1 MFLIQIILMSLRGLR
16 ANLLRSLLATLGVII
31 GVGAVVSAM
40 SILEGTQKDLRE
52 RFESLGSETL
62 MIYPAVARSGGR
74 AAGVSQTMT
83 VEDAESLRDPKRCP
97 DVKQTAPEILSTVMA
112 KRVNNNRNT
121 ELMVL
126 GTNESYA
133 EMFNYHV
140 APGLGRF
147 ISKDDVASEQKVVVL
162 GYEVAQQLFGNL
174 PPLDQ
179 SVRIKSMQ
187 FRVIG
192 VMEKKGN
199 IGFRNVDMQAYVPV
213 STAMNRLF
221 GVKRITGI
229 YVTAQGADRVEQ
241 ATAQIKRELRR
252 RHEIR
257 LREGVKDDFEV
268 MSQEEMRRQL
278 SDFTTIMGLVLYS
291 IAGISLVV
299 GGIGIMNIM
308 LVSVTERTREIG
320 VRMAVG
326 ARRWDILKQFLIEAS
341 IISLLGGAI
350 GVGMGF
356 AFNNLLEKTTDQL
369 VQTYTNRVVV
379 SYALAMAIMSGIVS
393 GLYPAFKASRL
404 DPVEAL
410 RYE

>member
-1 MFLIQIILMSLRGLR
+1 MFIIQIILMSLRGLR

-62 MIYPAVARSGGR
+62 MVYPAVARSGGR

-83 VEDAESLRDPKRCP
+83 VEDAESLRDPRRCP

-112 KRVNNNRNT
+112 KRLNKNT
-121 ELMVL
+121 ELVVL

-140 APGLGRF
+140 ALGQGRF
-147 ISKDDVASEQKVVVL
+147 LTKDDIASEQKVVVL
-162 GYEVAQQLFGNL
+162 GHEVAQQLFGNL
-174 PPLDQ
+174 PPVDQ

-213 STAMNRLF
+213 TTAMNRLF
-221 GVKRITGI
+221 GIKRITGI
-229 YVTAQGADRVEQ
+229 YVTAQGADKVEA

-257 LREGVKDDFEV
+257 LREGLKDDFEV

-278 SDFTTIMGLVLYS
+278 TDFTTIMGLVLYS

-320 VRMAVG
+320 VRMAGG
-326 ARRWDILKQFLIEAS
+326 ARWWDILEQFLIEAGV
-341 IISLLGGAI
+341 ISLLGGAI

-356 AFNNLLEKTTDQL
+356 AFNNLLEKVTDRL
-369 VQTYTNRVVV
+369 VQTYTSQVIVG
-379 SYALAMAIMSGIVS
+379 YALAMAIMTGVVS

>member
-1 MFLIQIILMSLRGLR
+1 MFFIQIILMSLRGLR
-16 ANLLRSLLATLGVII
+16 ANLLRTLLATLGVII
-31 GVGAVVSAM
+31 GVGAVISAM

-62 MIYPAVARSGGR
+62 MVYPQVARTGGR
-74 AAGVSQTMT
+74 AGGLIQTMT
-83 VEDAESLRDPKRCP
+83 VEDAESLRDPTRCP
-97 DVKQTAPEILSTVMA
+97 SIKQTAPEVLGSVLV
-112 KRVNNNRNT
+112 KRLNSNT
-121 ELMVL
+121 EANVV
-126 GTNESYA
+126 GTSEAYA
-133 EMFNYHV
+133 EMFNYKV
-140 APGLGRF
+140 QPGQGRF
-147 ISKDDVASEQKVVVL
+147 LTKDDVAAEYKVVVL
-162 GYEVAQQLFGNL
+162 GYEVAQQLFGNA
-174 PPLDQ
+174 PALDNY
-179 SVRIKSMQ
+179 VRVGSLGSC
-187 FRVIG
+187 RVVG

-199 IGFRNVDMQAYVPV
+199 IGFRSVDKQVYVPV

-221 GVKRITGI
+221 GIKRITGI
-229 YVTAQGADRVEQ
+229 YVTANGADKVEE
-241 ATAQIKRELRR
+241 ATGEIKRELRR
-252 RHEIR
+252 RHQIR
-257 LREGVKDDFEV
+257 IREGAKDDFEV

-278 SDFTTIMGLVLYS
+278 SDFTNIMGFVLYS

-341 IISLLGGAI
+341 VISLLGGGL
-350 GVGMGF
+350 GVGAGY
-356 AFNNLLEKTTDQL
+356 AFNNLLEKIGQL
-369 VQTYTNRVVV
+369 VQTHTSQAVIV
-379 SYALAMAIMSGIVS
+379 YALAMAILTGVLS

>member
-1 MFLIQIILMSLRGLR
+1 VFILQIILMSLRGLR

-62 MIYPAVARSGGR
+62 MVYPAVARAGGR
-74 AAGVSQTMT
+74 AAGIAQTMT
-83 VEDAESLRDPKRCP
+83 VEDAESLRDPERCP
-97 DVKQTAPEILSTVMA
+97 DVKQTAPEILATVMA
-112 KRVNNNRNT
+112 KRLNRNT
-121 ELMVL
+121 EVTVL
-126 GTNESYA
+126 GTNEAYA

-140 APGLGRF
+140 APGMGRF
-147 ISKDDVASEQKVVVL
+147 LTKDDIASEQKVVVL
-162 GYEVAQQLFGNL
+162 GHEVAQQLFGNL

-179 SVRIKSMQ
+179 PVRIKSMQ
-187 FRVIG
+187 FKVIG

-199 IGFRNVDMQAYVPV
+199 IGFRNVDTQAYVPV

-221 GVKRITGI
+221 GIKRITGI
-229 YVTAQGADRVEQ
+229 YVTARGAEKVEA
-241 ATAQIKRELRR
+241 ATGQIKRELRR

-257 LREGVKDDFEV
+257 LREGLKDDFEV

-278 SDFTTIMGLVLYS
+278 SDFTNIMGLVLYS

-326 ARRWDILKQFLIEAS
+326 ARWWDILEQFLIEAGV
-341 IISLLGGAI
+341 ISLLGGAL
-350 GVGMGF
+350 GVGLGF
-356 AFNNLLEKTTDQL
+356 LFNNLLEKVTDRL
-369 VQTYTNRVVV
+369 VQTYTSQMIVG
-379 SYALAMAIMSGIVS
+379 YALAMATMTGILS
-393 GLYPAFKASRL
+393 GLYPAYKASRL